1 YTVDHTAPLTT
12 VTGITLSSDTG
23 VSATDFA
30 TTTARQT
37 ISGNL
42 NTPLQVGET
51 IRLSLDNGNTWITVA
66 APLGATTW
74 SLDTTL
80 LAGSNTL
87 QVRVEDVAGN
97 ASTALVQ

>member
-1 YTVDHTAPLTT
+1 MTQINPSTYTVTVSNAGDGTLGLNLNAAGTGIADLESLGMSSGFTGQIYTVDHTAPLTT

-42 NTPLQVGET
+42 N
-51 IRLSLDNGNTWITVA
+51 
-66 APLGATTW
+66 
-74 SLDTTL
+74 
-80 LAGSNTL
+80 
-87 QVRVEDVAGN
+87 
-97 ASTALVQ
+97 